1 MPASVRDGAEWRGGV
16 IGYPLSQ
23 IYGEVAFI
31 AYHFHWSHDRVMT
44 MEHADRRRWVEE
56 ISSINRRVNEE

>member
-1 MPASVRDGAEWRGGV
+1 V